1 MKQDE
6 KGGKRSADG
15 FGESKHAGRLSG
27 RATGDYPC
35 APTEELIQGFPVP
48 PQNSPLAWQADPWYS
63 RVDPGGQ
70 PWEVGLKLVR
80 MGGDACVALA
90 GGGTQAQEPDEGDAT
105 AQGVPSPR
113 NPTPAPT

>member
-1 MKQDE
+1 M
-6 KGGKRSADG
+6 
-15 FGESKHAGRLSG
+15 
-27 RATGDYPC
+27 
-35 APTEELIQGFPVP
+35 P

-105 AQGVPSPR
+105 AQGVPSLH
-113 NPTPAPT
+113 NPSPAPTETKALPRRHHKIPTPEGAGPAPTF

>member
-15 FGESKHAGRLSG
+15 VGESKHAGRLSE

-63 RVDPGGQ
+63 RVDPCGQ
-70 PWEVGLKLVR
+70 PWEVGL
-80 MGGDACVALA
+80 MGGL
-90 GGGTQAQEPDEGDAT
+90 GGTVFP
-105 AQGVPSPR
+105 PSP
-113 NPTPAPT
+113 ND

>member
-35 APTEELIQGFPVP
+35 APTSELIQGFPVP

-63 RVDPGGQ
+63 RVDPCGQ
-70 PWEVGLKLVR
+70 PWEVGLRGGAEVR
-80 MGGDACVALA
+80 AYGACSRSALFLF
-90 GGGTQAQEPDEGDAT
+90 
-105 AQGVPSPR
+105 
-113 NPTPAPT
+113 PTPQKE